1 MATATTTNAPETTNA
16 PSGQRLNVWFVD
28 VGQADCI
35 LLSDGET
42 AVLVDAGNN
51 GDGDEVAA
59 FIANAGVERLTY
71 AIGTHPHEDHIGGL
85 DQVLSQ
91 VPTNAVL
98 LPAKESDTQTY
109 QDVLAA
115 IEDAGAER
123 VTAQPGATYDFGFYS
138 MTVLGPV
145 KTYDDMNNNSVVV
158 RVDCGE
164 TSFLLTGDIEE
175 QAEHDI
181 LSMGYDV
188 ECTVLKAPHHG
199 SETSSSYVFLRA
211 AYPEMVVIQCGRD
224 NSYGH
229 PHEDPL
235 SRYRDIGATVY
246 RTDTMGT
253 IHLTSDGHSVSADAQ
268 GIASPVTRARW
279 AGWSVRRTRRPIQH
293 AGQSA
298 RRTGRPIRRTG
309 RPIRHTG

>member
-1 MATATTTNAPETTNA
+1 
-16 PSGQRLNVWFVD
+16 
-28 VGQADCI
+28 
-35 LLSDGET
+35 
-42 AVLVDAGNN
+42 LVDAGNN

-59 FIANAGVERLTY
+59 FIADAGVERLAY

-85 DQVLSQ
+85 DQVLDR
-91 VPTNAVL
+91 VPTDAVI
-98 LPAKESDTQTY
+98 LPDKESDTQTY

-115 IEDAGAER
+115 IENSGAER
-123 VTAQPGATYDFGFYS
+123 VTAQPGAVYDFGFYS

-145 KTYDDMNNNSVVV
+145 KAYDDMNNNSVVV

-175 QAEHDI
+175 QAEHDL

-235 SRYRDIGATVY
+235 SRYRDAGATVY

-253 IHLTSDGHSVSADAQ
+253 IHMTSDGHSVATDAQ
-268 GIASPVTRARW
+268 GIASPVTRAPDGQDDLSGGSLTSVQAYIGNANSKKFHLPACSKLPAEQNRVPFDSRKEAID
-279 AGWSVRRTRRPIQH
+279 AGYEPCGTCKP
-293 AGQSA
+293 
-298 RRTGRPIRRTG
+298 
-309 RPIRHTG
+309 